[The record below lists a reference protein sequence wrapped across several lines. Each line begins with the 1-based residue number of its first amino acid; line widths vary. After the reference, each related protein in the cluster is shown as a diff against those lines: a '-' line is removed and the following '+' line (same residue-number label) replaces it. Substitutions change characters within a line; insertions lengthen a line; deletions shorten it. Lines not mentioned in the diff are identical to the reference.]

1 MSILKKNPAVT
12 VFTSEKD
19 KHLFQRWQQTKDEET
34 ANQLIQQYM
43 PLVNI
48 ITEKIYKSLP
58 NSFHKDDIK
67 SLALLGLY
75 DALEKY
81 DPERDLKF
89 ETYATFRI
97 RGAILDGLRKED
109 WLPRKTRERAKKVAS
124 IVSSLEQKYLRS
136 VTPEEVALEA
146 DLPVG
151 EVRHLM
157 DENYLSNILSIDE
170 ERNNDDHES
179 QSFVLKDDTIK
190 TPEEEL
196 VRSERIQE
204 LVQRIKEL
212 TEKEQL
218 VLSLLYVEDLSFTEV
233 GQILDLSTSRI
244 SQIHSKAIK
253 KLRDL
258 LQE

>member
-1 MSILKKNPAVT
+1 M
-12 VFTSEKD
+12 
-19 KHLFQRWQQTKDEET
+19 
-34 ANQLIQQYM
+34 
-43 PLVNI
+43 
-48 ITEKIYKSLP
+48 
-58 NSFHKDDIK
+58 
-67 SLALLGLY
+67 
-75 DALEKY
+75 EKY